1 MKKKNNKGFSYVEVR
16 AVLGI
21 TSVITAS
28 IVAAAM
34 NAKQKA
40 VDMTQEYVETYT
52 AVEEMTTMDPDIENI
67 MKEGDL
73 NGQ

>member
-1 MKKKNNKGFSYVEVR
+1 MKKKHNKGFSYVEVL

-40 VDMTQEYVETYT
+40 MDMTEEFVESYS

>member
-1 MKKKNNKGFSYVEVR
+1 MKNKNNKGFSYVEVL

-34 NAKQKA
+34 NAKKKA
-40 VDMTQEYVETYT
+40 MDMTQEYVESYS
-52 AVEEMTTMDPDIENI
+52 AVEETAMDPDIESI